1 MFDWIVLEKLILP
14 SCFPNSSPKLRT
26 LARGLS
32 PAYLRF
38 GGTKTD
44 FLIFDPKKEPSIEE
58 RTYWQSQFNHGE
70 TF

>member
-1 MFDWIVLEKLILP
+1 ML
-14 SCFPNSSPKLRT
+14 SCHSSPRLRA

-44 FLIFDPKKEPSIEE
+44 FLIFDPNKEPTSEE
-58 RTYWQSQFNHGE
+58 RSYWQSQDNNGK
-70 TF
+70 TLKRGLGI